1 MTKYMPFYYDEKCF
15 FQNDKSFFITGKH
28 LAFLTAFFN
37 SSLFKFC
44 FKDNFPEL
52 LGNTREL
59 RKIFFD
65 KIPVLKITDKQND
78 EFCKLVNKAQKE
90 PNDKNTQN
98 TIEQM
103 IYNLYGLTLDEVAF
117 IVQQT

>member
-1 MTKYMPFYYDEKCF
+1 MPFYYDEKCF